1 MLKKWIM
8 WGIIVLVGVSS
19 AAAQGPDQGADGIGD
34 AYYPQLGNG
43 GYDAQHYTLDLVVN
57 VERNTVQG
65 SATIDA
71 LATQPLAAFNL
82 DFAGLEV
89 EAVAI
94 NGAPVEY
101 ERQDRELVVIPAAPL
116 ADGEPFT
123 VEVTYRGEPQPVRPE
138 ALPVQMGWIH
148 YGTGIVVAGEP
159 VGASGWYPVNEHPL
173 DKATYTLRVTVP
185 EPYVVAAN
193 GLLQETIP
201 QDGGVTYVWEAGD
214 PIASYLVTVNIDDF
228 VIQTENGPDG
238 LPIRNYFPA
247 DIADEA
253 ATDFAPTANMIAY
266 FSSVFGPY
274 PFEAYGVVVAD
285 TRMGFAL
292 ETQTLS
298 VFSRNWVTDSRSI
311 EETVAHEL
319 AHQWFGNSVSLAQW
333 RDIWLNEGFAT
344 YASWLWFEHSAGPAA
359 MDQAVT
365 RTYQG
370 IVEGTRQH
378 ALTVTRSQL
387 VDHVAESARDADMLA
402 PEALAEV
409 ARLVLPAEDAGP
421 VVDGLPPD
429 GVAGADLP
437 DWIHSLPFQQV
448 TLGGAELARLGELLG
463 FDAWGGRDLRLLYS
477 PFAPPG
483 LAPPDDL
490 FNPGVYYRGALV
502 LHALRAQVGDAA
514 FFDILATYYDRHAY
528 GNATTAD
535 FVAVA
540 EEVSGED
547 LGAFFD
553 AWLADPVLPDIPA
566 MGLSAGA

>member
-8 WGIIVLVGVSS
+8 WGLIVLVGVSS

-43 GYDAQHYTLDLVVN
+43 GYDAQHYTLDLVVD
-57 VERNTVQG
+57 VERNTVEG

-71 LATQPLAAFNL
+71 LATQPLATFNL
-82 DFAGLEV
+82 DFAGPEV
-89 EAVAI
+89 EAVAV

-101 ERQDRELVVIPAAPL
+101 DHQDRELVITPAAPL

-123 VEVTYRGEPQPVRPE
+123 VEVTYRGQPQPVRPE

-193 GLLQETIP
+193 GLLQETVS
-201 QDGGVTYVWEAGD
+201 QGDGVTYVWEATD

-253 ATDFAPTANMIAY
+253 AADFAPTADMIAY

-378 ALTVTRSQL
+378 TITVTRSQL
-387 VDHVAESARDADMLA
+387 VDHVAQSAPDAATLA
-402 PEALAEV
+402 PDALAEV
-409 ARLVLPAEDAGP
+409 ARLLLPAEDAGP
-421 VVDGLPPD
+421 VVADLLPG

-437 DWIHSLPFQQV
+437 DWIHNLPFQQV

-502 LHALRAQVGDAA
+502 LHALRAQVGDDV

-553 AWLADPVLPDIPA
+553 AWLAGPVLPDIPE

>member
-8 WGIIVLVGVSS
+8 WGLIVLVGVSS

-43 GYDAQHYTLDLVVN
+43 GYDAQHYTLDLVVD
-57 VERNTVQG
+57 VERNTVEG

-71 LATQPLAAFNL
+71 LATQSLATFNL
-82 DFAGLEV
+82 DFAGPEV
-89 EAVAI
+89 EAVAV
-94 NGAPVEY
+94 NGTPVEY

-123 VEVTYRGEPQPVRPE
+123 VEVAYRGQPQPVRPE

-201 QDGGVTYVWEAGD
+201 QGDGVTYVWEATD

-253 ATDFAPTANMIAY
+253 AADFAPTADMIAY

-378 ALTVTRSQL
+378 TITVTRSQL
-387 VDHVAESARDADMLA
+387 VDHVAQSAPDAATLA
-402 PEALAEV
+402 PDALAEV
-409 ARLVLPAEDAGP
+409 ARLLLPAEDAGP
-421 VVDGLPPD
+421 VVAGLPPD
-429 GVAGADLP
+429 GAAGADLP
-437 DWIHSLPFQQV
+437 DWIRSLPFQQV
-448 TLGGAELARLGELLG
+448 ALGGAELARLGELLG

-502 LHALRAQVGDAA
+502 LHALRAQVGDDV

-553 AWLADPVLPDIPA
+553 AWLAGPVLPDIPA